1 MMQAWIWL
9 GEIYQVEEKEARNMK
24 VIVAEKARTISNDRK
39 RKADQDE
46 YSADI
51 EKKMRLMYDIQWIRL
66 SLDFGCR
73 R

>member
-1 MMQAWIWL
+1 
-9 GEIYQVEEKEARNMK
+9 MK

-51 EKKMRLMYDIQWIRL
+51 EKKMRLMYDIQ
-66 SLDFGCR
+66 
-73 R
+73 